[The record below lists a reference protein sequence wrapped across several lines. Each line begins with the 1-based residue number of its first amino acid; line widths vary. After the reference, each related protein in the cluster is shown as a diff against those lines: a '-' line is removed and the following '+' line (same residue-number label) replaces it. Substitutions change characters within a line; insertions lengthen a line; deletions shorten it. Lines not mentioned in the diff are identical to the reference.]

1 MYQAVIVDDNPLMI
15 EDIRNSIDWA
25 AHDFEICFSSV
36 NPLEVLTYLEHN
48 PADLMITDISMPQMN
63 GLELIERVRKINPL
77 TTVLV
82 LSAKKDF
89 ESVRSAMRQGAENY
103 LLKPLN
109 PEELAESVGQIA
121 AHIHE
126 RSLVYDAY
134 GCNMLSYRSLF
145 VEGWLKASLSR
156 EDFIYRARIL
166 GINLEM
172 DNYTVVCFSAPPDAM
187 PGKENMSRL
196 FDYLLSFFLGHFICH
211 FCFESPSNLT
221 CILCSVDGSRL
232 SEEFI
237 ARMEHARMILKMP
250 FFTAVGSTV
259 DNYRDVAVSYQNASE
274 CLFLQ
279 YTPIRGILFEEMIL
293 PLSLHGI
300 IEQDYSELNE
310 AAYLTQLD
318 RLMNSV
324 PVRQRISCL
333 LNILKFGFQ
342 QASAGR
348 MPSENLADILGKLFF
363 YQDDLPLML
372 QYIHEY
378 VHICCEIYT
387 DKKEY
392 PSASYPAVDAVINA
406 IRESPD
412 KDISLKTL
420 AARMNIHP
428 SYLGSIFHQQTGY
441 YFNDYLNE
449 ERLKQAV
456 ALIETTDLKL
466 KDIVGRVGFS
476 SQTYFNRQFKSRYGM
491 TPNVYRRELRMK
503 TLTSPRSGS
512 AFRTPSKST

>member
-15 EDIRNSIDWA
+15 EDIKNSIDWPA
-25 AHDFEICFSSV
+25 YDFEICFSSV
-36 NPLEVLTYLEHN
+36 NPLEILTYLEHN

-77 TTVLV
+77 TAVLV
-82 LSAKKDF
+82 LSATNDF
-89 ESVRSAMRQGAENY
+89 EYVRSAMRQGAENY

-126 RSLVYDAY
+126 RTLIYDAY
-134 GCNMLSYRSLF
+134 GYNMLSYRSLF
-145 VEGWLKASLSR
+145 VEGWLKSSLSR
-156 EDFIYRARIL
+156 EDFVYRARIL

-172 DNYTVVCFSAPPDAM
+172 DNYTVVCFSAPPDTAH
-187 PGKENMSRL
+187 GKENMSRL
-196 FDYLLSFFLGHFICH
+196 FDYLLSVFIGHFICH
-211 FCFESPSNLT
+211 FCFENPSNLV

-250 FFTAVGSTV
+250 FFTSVGSTV
-259 DNYRDVAVSYQNASE
+259 DNYRDVAASYRNAME

-279 YTPIRGILFEEMIL
+279 YTPIRGILSNELIL

-300 IEQDYSELNE
+300 IEQDYSTTDETV
-310 AAYLTQLD
+310 YLRQLD

-324 PVRQRISCL
+324 PAHQRIPCL
-333 LNILKFGFQ
+333 LNILKFGYR
-342 QASAGR
+342 QASSVR
-348 MPSENLADILGKLFF
+348 LPNENLADILGKLFF

-372 QYIHEY
+372 QYVHTY
-378 VHICCEIYT
+378 VHICYEIIT
-387 DKKEY
+387 EKKQY
-392 PSASYPAVDAVINA
+392 PPVSYPAVDAVVNA
-406 IRESPD
+406 IREAPE

-428 SYLGSIFHQQTGY
+428 SYLGSIFHQQTGC

-449 ERLKQAV
+449 ERLKHAV
-456 ALIETTDLKL
+456 SLIETTDLKL
-466 KDIVGRVGFS
+466 KDIVSRVGFS

-503 TLTSPRSGS
+503 TLSPRSGGS
-512 AFRTPSKST
+512 FRTPPESA